1 MQRACRNRKI
11 RLLYAKGGTVKKLML
26 MNAGQGKKLIKYT
39 DIKTV
44 CLVLRETAMRYLSS

>member
-11 RLLYAKGGTVKKLML
+11 RLLYAKGGTVKNLML